1 MNKQEKKMQPHPL
14 LHTAGQPPSCAPRL
28 AEIYTLTLRL
38 SRGLLRGINTRSDP
52 TAISQQGRNAE
63 EFLLQ
68 QCLNGTSFFVP
79 LFAQL
84 VYIPREAF
92 HTWTLLKKTK
102 SPLSYFCTVL
112 LRKSTRNASQNGVPS
127 ASELPPRLR
136 GCNQPDGQHGA
147 VCLLHLHFYGE
158 KQHSEYC
165 F

>member
-1 MNKQEKKMQPHPL
+1 MCSPIGGN
-14 LHTAGQPPSCAPRL
+14 LHTDVTSVTRFAPG
-28 AEIYTLTLRL
+28 YKYM
-38 SRGLLRGINTRSDP
+38 SDP

-84 VYIPREAF
+84 VYIPRKAL
-92 HTWTLLKKTK
+92 HTWTLLKKEK
-102 SPLSYFCTVL
+102 KNAVKLFFCTVL

-127 ASELPPRLR
+127 ASELPPWLR

-158 KQHSEYC
+158 RQHLEIC